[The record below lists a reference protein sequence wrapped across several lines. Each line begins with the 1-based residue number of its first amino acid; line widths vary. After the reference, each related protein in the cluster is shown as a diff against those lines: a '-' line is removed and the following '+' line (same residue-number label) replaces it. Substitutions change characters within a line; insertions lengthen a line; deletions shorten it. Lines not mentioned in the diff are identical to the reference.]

1 MARKHPRGL
10 RRIRKGGRTIARIG
24 RRLIVQVAA
33 VYRQKEN
40 SHGKVNAGIVVD
52 AAMHT
57 CQQCSEI
64 VLCSR

>member
-1 MARKHPRGL
+1 
-10 RRIRKGGRTIARIG
+10 
-24 RRLIVQVAA
+24 VQVAA